1 MKRYRKKVMLLGDGA
16 VGKTSLV
23 RRYVYNTFSD
33 HYIATIGA
41 KTCTKDVDYE
51 EHGIALNMVIWDI
64 IGQQGFERTQMVNM
78 RGTNAVLMVC
88 DLTRA
93 ETADSIEKYWIPLIE
108 EAVGKTPPMIFLGNK
123 SDLLPA
129 VDETHVRSVLF
140 SLAKKI

>member
-78 RGTNAVLMVC
+78 REDFKKFSMRFISSSLPTNSKS
-88 DLTRA
+88 
-93 ETADSIEKYWIPLIE
+93 SI
-108 EAVGKTPPMIFLGNK
+108 KTCIALKIYLNFAISTNK
-123 SDLLPA
+123 QSCICPK
-129 VDETHVRSVLF
+129 TY
-140 SLAKKI
+140 